1 MPSQPETA
9 DDELPAPEPS
19 GPFFSNCGPHDGMIL
34 RDVAQV
40 MGVLNDQGQIVGI
53 AWLNGSTPSR
63 RGPAQVWR
71 LEVRKRT
78 LEGRWI
84 CRNRRFERL
93 GDAAE

>member
-1 MPSQPETA
+1 MT
-9 DDELPAPEPS
+9 DDTDPAS
-19 GPFFSNCGPHDGMIL
+19 PFPARPFYSNHGPHDGLIL
-34 RDVAQV
+34 RDDAQV
-40 MGVLNDQGQIVGI
+40 MGVLDDQGEIVGI

-71 LEVRKRT
+71 LEVRKQT

-93 GDAAE
+93 GDTAE